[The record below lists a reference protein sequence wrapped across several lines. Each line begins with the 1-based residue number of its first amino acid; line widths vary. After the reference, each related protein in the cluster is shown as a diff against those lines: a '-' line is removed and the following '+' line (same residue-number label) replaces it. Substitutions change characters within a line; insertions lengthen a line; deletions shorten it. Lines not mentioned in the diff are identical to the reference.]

1 MTALRDLFP
10 DGPRSDHRA
19 DVVLDDTHTRWRL
32 REMIG
37 EPRRS
42 EPARAPL
49 ADTREL
55 ARMAEAAARTAVPFT
70 AESPRSARE
79 PRLQRRRPDLL
90 TTAAAALAVLAVAAA
105 ATVGGIQAATA
116 SPAASALESLQA
128 DEASIQNAHQ
138 ALTSARDTLV
148 ADIGTQTAEA
158 TALRTAIVDTAT
170 VPDPASSSDDD
181 VIAVADPALEEA
193 AVAALD
199 GYLAALAAVTV
210 PELPAEYRRA
220 EIDENSLVDV
230 GQAIDDA
237 QGDLDALD
245 QATAEMRTIRTAFD
259 ALRPAATPAVTAYL
273 ASSVPA
279 AAEATA
285 DRQRAEE
292 SFRTAVTDA
301 AAQVAASDP
310 WTPGGQAA
318 LVAYR
323 DAFAALL
330 DDQFRAE
337 VEQERAD
344 TQRRQGGQSGGQQD
358 QPSDGSTPPPPTD
371 PGTGGDTP
379 PGDGTDD
386 PVG

>member
-1 MTALRDLFP
+1 
-10 DGPRSDHRA
+10 
-19 DVVLDDTHTRWRL
+19 
-32 REMIG
+32 
-37 EPRRS
+37 
-42 EPARAPL
+42 
-49 ADTREL
+49 
-55 ARMAEAAARTAVPFT
+55 
-70 AESPRSARE
+70 
-79 PRLQRRRPDLL
+79 
-90 TTAAAALAVLAVAAA
+90 LAVAAA

-210 PELPAEYRRA
+210 PALPAEYRRA

-273 ASSVPA
+273 ASSVP
-279 AAEATA
+279 
-285 DRQRAEE
+285 
-292 SFRTAVTDA
+292 
-301 AAQVAASDP
+301 
-310 WTPGGQAA
+310 G
-318 LVAYR
+318 
-323 DAFAALL
+323 
-330 DDQFRAE
+330 
-337 VEQERAD
+337 
-344 TQRRQGGQSGGQQD
+344 
-358 QPSDGSTPPPPTD
+358 
-371 PGTGGDTP
+371 
-379 PGDGTDD
+379 
-386 PVG
+386 